1 MALATNIEIK
11 ARARDFSRQVR
22 LAEELA
28 DGETLLLNQQD
39 TFFEVPTGQ
48 MEENYRQIIKEI
60 RESRAGNGKGGERK
74 DGVDEGVET
83 DGSLS
88 GPDQA

>member
-1 MALATNIEIK
+1 
-11 ARARDFSRQVR
+11 
-22 LAEELA
+22 
-28 DGETLLLNQQD
+28 
-39 TFFEVPTGQ
+39 